1 MIIHARFDSV
11 CHVFGKSVGGHG
23 YNWHMCDIPSLEGTN
38 LPGRLITVHD
48 RHLDIHQ
55 YYLVKSFFRLGD
67 FMYGVE
73 PIYRRIDSDTGAADD
88 LYGDL
93 TI

>member
-1 MIIHARFDSV
+1 MRNIR
-11 CHVFGKSVGGHG
+11 
-23 YNWHMCDIPSLEGTN
+23 SLERAN
-38 LPGRLITVHD
+38 LPGCLITIHD

-55 YYLVKSFFRLGD
+55 YHLVKSFFRLGD
-67 FMYGVE
+67 FPHGVKSV
-73 PIYRRIDSDTGAADD
+73 YRRIDSDAGATDD